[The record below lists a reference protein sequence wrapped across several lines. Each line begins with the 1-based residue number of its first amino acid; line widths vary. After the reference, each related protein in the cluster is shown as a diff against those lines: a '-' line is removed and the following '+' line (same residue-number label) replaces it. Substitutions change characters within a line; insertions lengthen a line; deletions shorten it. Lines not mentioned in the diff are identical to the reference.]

1 MLVFTFDWAFY
12 TVIEEGF
19 VAKVEF
25 GVYIPS
31 ASTGKRTVERAV
43 LAEELGFDA
52 VWTPDLIDPG
62 LMECMTLSAAIAG
75 ATSRIR
81 VGLGVV
87 NFMYRSPQLLLR
99 TLATLDQLSDG
110 RLNIGIGVGVNFCF
124 EQYGLSTPAYGM
136 RVRQLAETLEVMKR
150 HFSEPTFSFDGEFLK
165 FDCLDPRPFPLQQPS
180 PPVLIGGGS
189 TRMLALAA
197 KYADLWEIGGWR
209 SYRTHEDEPKL
220 SVVLRKRKELDR
232 ICESSGRDPAT
243 ITTVSDFWFT
253 MAQDKASA
261 DAAAEKARPWSE
273 MYELHGGT
281 PDVIAEELQAYVDG
295 GVGHI
300 VLSFLNLARGDT
312 PRLFKK
318 EVAPVFA

>member
-1 MLVFTFDWAFY
+1 VK
-12 TVIEEGF
+12 EEQ

-43 LAEELGFDA
+43 LAEDLGFDA

-87 NFMYRSPQLLLR
+87 NFMYRTPQLLLR
-99 TLATLDQLSDG
+99 TLATLDQLSEG
-110 RLNIGIGVGVNFCF
+110 RLNIGIGVGVNFSF
-124 EQYGLSTPAYGM
+124 EQYGLSTPAYGQ

-150 HFSEPTFSFDGEFLK
+150 HFTEPTLSFDGEFLN
-165 FDCLDPRPFPLQQPS
+165 FRDVDPRPFPLQQPC

-189 TRMLALAA
+189 ARMLALAA
-197 KYADLWEIGGWR
+197 KHADMWEIGGWR
-209 SYRTHEDEPKL
+209 SYRTHEGEPKL
-220 SVVLRKRKELDR
+220 SVVVRKRKELDE
-232 ICESSGRDPAT
+232 ICEQMDRDPSE

-253 MAQDKASA
+253 MAGDKDSA
-261 DAAAEKARPWSE
+261 DAAAQKAKPWSE

-281 PDVIAEELQAYVDG
+281 PDVIREKLDAYVES

-300 VLSFLNLARGDT
+300 VLSFLNMARGET
-312 PRLFKK
+312 PRLFQR
-318 EVAPVFA
+318 EVAPAFA

>member
-1 MLVFTFDWAFY
+1 MKVGTM
-12 TVIEEGF
+12 
-19 VAKVEF
+19 VEF

-43 LAEELGFDA
+43 LAEELGFSA
-52 VWTPDLIDPG
+52 VWSPDLIDPG

-87 NFMYRSPQLLLR
+87 NFMYRTPQLLLR
-99 TLATLDQLSDG
+99 TLATLDQLSEG

-124 EQYGLSTPAYGM
+124 EQYGLSTPAYGQ
-136 RVRQLAETLEVMKR
+136 RVRELTETLDVMKR
-150 HFSEPTFSFDGEFLK
+150 HFTEPALSFEGEFLN
-165 FDCLDPRPFPLQQPS
+165 FRDLDPRPFPLQQPC

-197 KYADLWEIGGWR
+197 KHADMWEIGGWR

-220 SVVLRKRKELDR
+220 SVVVRKRKELDR
-232 ICESSGRDPAT
+232 ICEQIGRDPGG

-253 MAQDKASA
+253 MGEDQGSA

-281 PDVIAEELQAYVDG
+281 PDAIGEELQAYVDG

-300 VLSFLNLARGDT
+300 ILSFLNMARGET
-312 PRLFKK
+312 PRLFQR
-318 EVAPVFA
+318 EVAPAFA